1 MKTAV
6 KILCIIALII
16 GIIWATVGFFGSWV
30 GGAVIATGEEVFAND
45 SVSADATMGK
55 SVNFMLKFIGSF
67 IVVIIGGVLGIV
79 GSKKAPSQMKPIILG
94 ILTYISGWVLFP
106 LNNYVAAAIY
116 LVAGLL
122 LVLAGLTTKIQI
134 ENQTKEDEKKK
145 KMMLALISI
154 GIMLLVT
161 VGGCFMLK
169 SKPEKQTDNTNE
181 TIIEEQVT
189 QSERVMSPEY
199 CFEQGEKYY
208 YDDKN
213 YTEAEKWYRK
223 SAEQGYA
230 PAQYEL
236 GAMYYYDAEKG
247 IKQDFSEALKWF
259 KKSAEQNNAKAQR
272 GLGHMYYSG
281 EGVTENLSEAL
292 KWYRKSAEQGEK
304 YAQYRLG
311 QMYEYGEG
319 IPQNYDKA
327 IEWYQKAADQGHE
340 KASVALRQL
349 LGEFYGVEYEE

>member
-30 GGAVIATGEEVFAND
+30 GGAVVSTVEDMSQD
-45 SVSADATMGK
+45 SASADSTMEK

-145 KMMLALISI
+145 KMMLIIISI

-247 IKQDFSEALKWF
+247 IKQDFSEALKWIR
-259 KKSAEQNNAKAQR
+259 KSAEQGNASAQLL
-272 GLGHMYYSG
+272 LGSMYELG
-281 EGVTENLSEAL
+281 DGVTENLSEAV

-304 YAQYRLG
+304 YAQYSLG
-311 QMYEYGEG
+311 KMYERGDG
-319 IPQNYDKA
+319 ITQDYDKA

-340 KASVALRQL
+340 KASDVLKQL
-349 LGEFYGVEYEE
+349 LGEFYGIEYEE

>member
-30 GGAVIATGEEVFAND
+30 GGAVVSTVEDMSQD
-45 SVSADATMGK
+45 SASADSTMEK

-79 GSKKAPSQMKPIILG
+79 GSKKAPSQMKPIILC

-145 KMMLALISI
+145 KMMLIIISI

-208 YDDKN
+208 FDDKN
-213 YTEAEKWYRK
+213 FVEAEKWYRK
-223 SAEQGYA
+223 SAEQGNA

-236 GAMYYYDAEKG
+236 GAMYYDGKH
-247 IKQDFSEALKWF
+247 IKQDFSEALKWIR
-259 KKSAEQNNAKAQR
+259 KSAEQGNAPAQLL
-272 GLGHMYYSG
+272 LGYMYEHG
-281 EGVTENLSEAL
+281 DGVTENLSEAV

-304 YAQYRLG
+304 YAQYSLG
-311 QMYEYGEG
+311 KMYERGDG
-319 IPQNYDKA
+319 ITQDYDKA

-340 KASVALRQL
+340 KASDVLKQL
-349 LGEFYGVEYEE
+349 LGEFYGIEYEE